1 MKVKLTYTSD
11 IEDVLLEAA
20 SMLASRGPILRQCIE
35 QYEELGDIL
44 GKEARLNLPHFH
56 ERTEELRTA
65 LAKLDL
71 RLQEI
76 SEIVDGYEQY
86 ERAERL
92 RRQASEIF
100 EDASEEAAEDTPQEN
115 TNIEEDAKSPGVW
128 VRESLDTIS
137 TTIEEDDASS

>member
-20 SMLASRGPILRQCIE
+20 SMLTSQGPVLRQCIE

-44 GKEARLNLPHFH
+44 GKEARLSLPRFH
-56 ERTEELRTA
+56 QRTEGLRTA

-92 RRQASEIF
+92 RRQGSEFF
-100 EDASEEAAEDTPQEN
+100 EDAPEETPESTSPGDADIQEDT
-115 TNIEEDAKSPGVW
+115 KSPGVW

-137 TTIEEDDASS
+137 TTKEEDDASS